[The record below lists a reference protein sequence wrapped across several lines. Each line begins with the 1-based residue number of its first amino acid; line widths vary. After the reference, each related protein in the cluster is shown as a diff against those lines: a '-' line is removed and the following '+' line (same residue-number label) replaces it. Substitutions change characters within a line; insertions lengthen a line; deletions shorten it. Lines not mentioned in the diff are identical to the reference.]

1 MSFKHVKL
9 LLCMVVVI
17 AFALPNASLAFSDEA
32 EVTDDGKE
40 WTLLMYWAA
49 DNSLEF
55 CTDFA
60 VDTWTAALTSNDE
73 VNLIAFVDILSV
85 NGTWI
90 YDMHD
95 GECEPVETWD
105 EMNSS
110 DPATLEK
117 FISYGLENYPAEKT
131 MLVIQDHGYSW
142 RGVCMDE
149 TDGGGIMLIDGMA
162 WAIRNATAANG
173 GVGVDL
179 LALDA
184 CSVATVEIAYE
195 LRDTVPWF
203 AASQLVVPFDG
214 LPYQMMVEALVAE
227 PTTSAGDVA
236 CDMVDM
242 YMEYYSSKT
251 LYEHIYP
258 YDQDFVALSAFDM
271 SKVEALGSAFIN
283 MTEVLEPLVA
293 ENSDTIK
300 AAWDY
305 ALIGKW
311 ANIGGWEYLP
321 DAYNLFGGM
330 MGIDKDLD
338 DAIVAFQAAFDAA
351 LLNNGSS
358 DRFMGVPSGLN
369 INFPPSLATYVG
381 ESWKWSMQFVY
392 HDIGL
397 DLVDG
402 SQWVDCL
409 MEYYFSAPGK
419 QQCATHVIA

>member
-1 MSFKHVKL
+1 
-9 LLCMVVVI
+9 
-17 AFALPNASLAFSDEA
+17 
-32 EVTDDGKE
+32 
-40 WTLLMYWAA
+40 
-49 DNSLEF
+49 
-55 CTDFA
+55 
-60 VDTWTAALTSNDE
+60 
-73 VNLIAFVDILSV
+73 
-85 NGTWI
+85 
-90 YDMHD
+90 
-95 GECEPVETWD
+95 
-105 EMNSS
+105 
-110 DPATLEK
+110 
-117 FISYGLENYPAEKT
+117 
-131 MLVIQDHGYSW
+131 
-142 RGVCMDE
+142 
-149 TDGGGIMLIDGMA
+149 
-162 WAIRNATAANG
+162 
-173 GVGVDL
+173 
-179 LALDA
+179 
-184 CSVATVEIAYE
+184 
-195 LRDTVPWF
+195 
-203 AASQLVVPFDG
+203 
-214 LPYQMMVEALVAE
+214 
-227 PTTSAGDVA
+227 
-236 CDMVDM
+236 
-242 YMEYYSSKT
+242 
-251 LYEHIYP
+251 
-258 YDQDFVALSAFDM
+258 M